1 MTHPELDNGYLRIA
15 NELAEAFAKLRLA
28 PRRWQVLWAIIR
40 LTYGYNKKA
49 DRISLGQLHK
59 LTGIYH
65 RHLSFELGQLVKMN
79 ILTKQ
84 RGGYI
89 NTYGLQ
95 KYHDQWQTIPSSG
108 NTQFKEYP
116 ELGIPETGNET
127 IPSSGN
133 ETIPNS
139 GNHQR
144 QKTKNKPLE
153 KISDE
158 IQNLKS
164 RYLSLKLIDEA
175 INAIAS
181 TRKSGK
187 VSDSIILSQ
196 LKKWSRYPA
205 EQVEAGINIFIDR
218 NYAGQGK
225 RESYLLGIIRNQP
238 PTQSENAFKEAAR
251 PKEINLDEILAN

>member
-1 MTHPELDNGYLRIA
+1 M
-15 NELAEAFAKLRLA
+15 
-28 PRRWQVLWAIIR
+28 
-40 LTYGYNKKA
+40 
-49 DRISLGQLHK
+49 
-59 LTGIYH
+59 
-65 RHLSFELGQLVKMN
+65 
-79 ILTKQ
+79 
-84 RGGYI
+84 
-89 NTYGLQ
+89 
-95 KYHDQWQTIPSSG
+95 
-108 NTQFKEYP
+108 
-116 ELGIPETGNET
+116 GIPETGNET

-164 RYLSLKLIDEA
+164 RYLSPKLIDEA

-181 TRKSGK
+181 TRKCGK

-196 LKKWSRYPA
+196 LQKWSRYPA
-205 EQVEAGINIFIDR
+205 EQVEAGINIFIDK
-218 NYAGQGK
+218 NYADQGK

-238 PTQSENAFKEAAR
+238 PTQSENAFKEAAS